1 MFQEMLAY
9 VIDIIAGIFAGFL
22 LLRFWMQA
30 LRLRAPAPIGQ
41 SIFQLTD
48 WFIKPLR
55 RIIPGY
61 AGYDWASLIAAYLV
75 AIFLISIGMLFAQQ
89 FSLKLV
95 LVFSLIQL
103 FQWIIY
109 GLMALLVLEVI
120 FSFVNPHAP
129 LAPLVNALNQPLLAP
144 LRKLIPPMGGFD
156 FSVLL
161 AFIVLQL
168 FSRMLMSVTPYLIF

>member
-1 MFQEMLAY
+1 MFQEMLTY
-9 VIDIIAGIFAGFL
+9 VIEVIAGIFAGFL

-48 WFIKPLR
+48 WFVKPLR
-55 RIIPGY
+55 RVVPGY
-61 AGYDWASLIAAYLV
+61 LGFDWASLIAAYLV
-75 AIFLISIGMLFAQQ
+75 AVALISIGMIFSQN
-89 FSLKLV
+89 FSLNII

-103 FQWIIY
+103 LQWVLY
-109 GLMALLVLEVI
+109 GLMALLFLEVI

-129 LAPLVNALNQPLLAP
+129 LAPLVNALNQPILRP
-144 LRKLIPPMGGFD
+144 LRKIIPPVGGFD

-168 FSRMLMSVTPYLIF
+168 LSRMLINAAPYLLF

>member
-1 MFQEMLAY
+1 MFQEMLIY

-22 LLRFWMQA
+22 LLRFWMQV

-55 RIIPGY
+55 KFIPGLL
-61 AGYDWASLIAAYLV
+61 GYDWASLMAAYLV
-75 AIFLISIGMLFAQQ
+75 AVLLTSVGMLFSQN
-89 FSLKLV
+89 FSFVFILI
-95 LVFSLIQL
+95 FSLIQL
-103 FQWIIY
+103 MQWILY

-129 LAPLVNALNQPLLAP
+129 LAPLVNALNQPILAP
-144 LRKLIPPMGGFD
+144 LRKVIPPIGGFD
-156 FSVLL
+156 FSVLI
-161 AFIVLQL
+161 AFLVLQL
-168 FSRMLMSVTPYLIF
+168 LTRMLMNAAPYLLF